1 MIEERLADCRP
12 SRREDDITSASSHPE
27 LLCGYLAMRPRC
39 PIRLTP
45 AEQTTS
51 AIWSR
56 CTLGTLALL
65 TAAVVLLP
73 IFWGPPN
80 AAIEARA
87 AEDHAASACAHWDEL
102 ASEAIVRLVQQGKHD
117 AELRQVSDAVFRM
130 RRARRNCQMNWVGLA
145 CHDYHAIVQGVPGI
159 TDPWP
164 LSSSVCGL
172 AADDRIH
179 GASR

>member
-1 MIEERLADCRP
+1 MIEERLADCPP
-12 SRREDDITSASSHPE
+12 SRRADITSASSHPE

-51 AIWSR
+51 TIWSR
-56 CTLGTLALL
+56 CILGTLTVL

-73 IFWGPPN
+73 IFWGAPN
-80 AAIEARA
+80 SAIGARA
-87 AEDHAASACAHWDEL
+87 AEGQAAHACARWDEL

-117 AELRQVSDAVFRM
+117 IELRQVSDAVFRM

-145 CHDYHAIVQGVPGI
+145 CHDYHAIVQGTPGI

-164 LSSSVCGL
+164 LASSVCGL
-172 AADDRIH
+172 AADDKIQ